1 MSLTDELGVLKLVA
15 ARLDAAGI
23 AYMLTGSIAAGYYS
37 EPRMTRDIDLVVEL
51 EVPDAERVV
60 ALFGSDFMAEP
71 ETVANAIRRRG
82 MFNMIHTAAAVK
94 VDMIVRKDTPY
105 RREEF
110 SRRRQIAIGSQ
121 PMWLVSPEDLILS
134 KLEWSKSSQSELQRR
149 DVRGLLRDT
158 PGLDQQY
165 MDEWGSRLGVRALL
179 DEARQA

>member
-1 MSLTDELGVLKLVA
+1 MIDELGVLRLVTG
-15 ARLDAAGI
+15 RLDAAGI

-51 EVPDAERVV
+51 ETSDAERVA

-71 ETVANAIRRRG
+71 ETIASAIRRRG

-94 VDMIVRKDTPY
+94 VDMIVRKETPY

-110 SRRRQIAIGSQ
+110 SRRRQIAIDSQ

-134 KLEWSKSSQSELQRR
+134 KLEWSKNSQSELQRR

-158 PGLDQQY
+158 PDLDQVY
-165 MDEWGSRLGVRALL
+165 MDQWASRLGIRDVL
-179 DEARQA
+179 DEARQV